1 MHEPINAMNWESPWA
16 LSAKITDEE
25 QAHKDTCPET
35 PAWME
40 LGLHAV
46 PSPPPADWELPER
59 EDASGLL
66 SQQRQTKQILSPK
79 RKREAAMANH
89 SVDWGGVGTPL
100 GCTCFK
106 MAVLMVMV
114 LRTRDCMG

>member
-1 MHEPINAMNWESPWA
+1 MHAPTNAMNWECTWT

-46 PSPPPADWELPER
+46 PSPPPADWELPR
-59 EDASGLL
+59 G
-66 SQQRQTKQILSPK
+66 
-79 RKREAAMANH
+79 
-89 SVDWGGVGTPL
+89 
-100 GCTCFK
+100 K
-106 MAVLMVMV
+106 MPQDSYPSNDKPN
-114 LRTRDCMG
+114 RF